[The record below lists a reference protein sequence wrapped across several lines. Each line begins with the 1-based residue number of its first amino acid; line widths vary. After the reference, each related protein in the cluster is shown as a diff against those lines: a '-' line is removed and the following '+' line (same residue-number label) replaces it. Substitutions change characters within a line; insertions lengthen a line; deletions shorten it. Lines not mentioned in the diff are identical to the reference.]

1 MSDSGRDADRYA
13 VIGYPVA
20 HSRSPVIHTVFAAQ
34 TGQRL
39 RYEAIEV
46 SPGDLEAT
54 LQKLVREGFRG
65 LNVTMPHK
73 SEIVRLV
80 DDMSEH
86 AASAGAINTVTN
98 DGGRLHGDNTDGIG
112 LVRDL
117 LGNRQ
122 WPLEGRRLLILGAGG
137 ATRGIVRPLLEQGP
151 ANIRIANRSVDKAV
165 ALAAHF
171 SSYGEVTSSRFR
183 DLADEPPYDLV
194 INATSAGLD
203 GRRAGFP
210 ETIVGPA
217 TYCYDLAYG
226 SGSTPFLNWA
236 KEHGAAAAAS
246 GWGMLVE
253 QAAESFRI
261 WRSVLPDTADVLS
274 RYDS

>member
-1 MSDSGRDADRYA
+1 MSGSGPDVDRYA

-39 RYEAIEV
+39 RYEAIEIK
-46 SPGDLEAT
+46 PDDLETT
-54 LQKLVREGFRG
+54 LQRLVRDGFRG

-86 AASAGAINTVTN
+86 AASAGAINTLTN

-151 ANIRIANRSVDKAV
+151 ASLRIANRSVDKAV

-183 DLADEPPYDLV
+183 DLADEPPYDLI
-194 INATSAGLD
+194 INATSAGLG

-210 ETIVGPA
+210 DTIVGA
-217 TYCYDLAYG
+217 TTHCYDLAYG
-226 SGSTPFLNWA
+226 SGSTPFLSWA
-236 KEHGAAAAAS
+236 REQGAAAVAS